1 MACAP
6 TAIGKTN
13 VVAIF
18 EPEVCQDEQRSLWSS
33 WGMHFDSF
41 NPEPTKKT
49 GGTVRILIA
58 DDHPMVRD
66 SLKKLLALE
75 SDFEI
80 VGEVGDGREVLHK
93 VRQIDPDILL
103 LDLRMPDLDGL
114 AILETLQRSNS
125 RTRVIVLTASE
136 DKDVLVQAVKQRGGW
151 GVLLKHSD
159 PDLIVE
165 SIRKVNAGQG
175 WLD

>member
-1 MACAP
+1 MQ
-6 TAIGKTN
+6 
-13 VVAIF
+13 F
-18 EPEVCQDEQRSLWSS
+18 E
-33 WGMHFDSF
+33 SF
-41 NPEPTKKT
+41 NPEPTKKRE
-49 GGTVRILIA
+49 GTVRILIA
-58 DDHPMVRD
+58 DDHPAVRD

-75 SDFEI
+75 SDFKI
-80 VGEVGDGREVLHK
+80 VGEVGDGRAVQDK
-93 VRQIDPDILL
+93 VRQIQPDILL
-103 LDLRMPDLDGL
+103 LDLRMPNLGGL
-114 AILETLQRSNS
+114 ALLEGLQRSNT

-136 DKDVLVQAVKQRGGW
+136 DKDVLAPTVKQLGGC